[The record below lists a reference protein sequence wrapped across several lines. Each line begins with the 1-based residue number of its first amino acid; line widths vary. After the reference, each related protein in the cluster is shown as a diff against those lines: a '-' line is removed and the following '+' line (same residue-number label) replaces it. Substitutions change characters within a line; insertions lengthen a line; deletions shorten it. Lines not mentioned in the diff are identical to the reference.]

1 MTRYV
6 ILCGDK
12 YVAAAQPD
20 TRKILLTGA
29 REDAGSWST
38 YERTIKAARFVEE
51 VTRVPVIVQ
60 SVEEPDYPKSW
71 NVED

>member
-20 TRKILLTGA
+20 TRKILLTEV

-38 YERTIKAARFVEE
+38 YERTIKAARFVED

-60 SVEEPDYPKSW
+60 AVEEPDYPKSW